1 MTEVTAVNE
10 KIRHQEQ
17 LVITYDGKVNTMQLT
32 ITLPDILPNERV
44 SLFIRWVEEFFRKEG
59 ISVGIKQEPSSDDPW
74 DNLNID
80 EIAVDTGIE
89 DFAEN
94 HDHYL
99 YGNPKR

>member
-1 MTEVTAVNE
+1 
-10 KIRHQEQ
+10 
-17 LVITYDGKVNTMQLT
+17 MQLT
-32 ITLPDILPNERV
+32 ISLPDMISNERI
-44 SLFIRWVEEFFRKEG
+44 SEFIKKMEKIFSEEG
-59 ISVGIKQEPSSDDPW
+59 IPVEIKQDFSSDDPW

-99 YGNPKR
+99 YGTPKR

>member
-1 MTEVTAVNE
+1 
-10 KIRHQEQ
+10 
-17 LVITYDGKVNTMQLT
+17 MQLT
-32 ITLPDILPNERV
+32 ISLPDMISDERI
-44 SLFIRWVEEFFRKEG
+44 SEFIKKTEKFFSEHGIPVE
-59 ISVGIKQEPSSDDPW
+59 IKQDFSSDDPW

-99 YGNPKR
+99 YGTPKR

>member
-1 MTEVTAVNE
+1 
-10 KIRHQEQ
+10 
-17 LVITYDGKVNTMQLT
+17 MQLT
-32 ITLPDILPNERV
+32 ITLPDILPNERI
-44 SLFIRWVEEFFRKEG
+44 SQFIGWVEEMFKKEG
-59 ISVGIKQEPSSDDPW
+59 ISVGIIQEPSSDDPW

-99 YGNPKR
+99 YGIPK